1 MVREDKFTMSATMN
15 SAQRSVSPI
24 AMMGQLLKLSNL
36 ITRPFFVFLADPL
49 SLNHNELRV
58 LMTLAAM
65 GEAAAHEIAKAAGMH
80 PMNVSRAVASLTR
93 ARRITARRDVDGR
106 RKILTLTPKGQEL
119 QKALLPHIRR
129 VADVLC
135 ESMTSLETEFFAKL
149 LSKLVEHLDTLSP
162 TDPKL
167 VDAEALTEATKS
179 LRKMSK
185 PRRSSP
191 TRSDKPAGS
200 IGPTTEH
207 PEVAIRERRKQVT
220 KLERGPKRS
229 ARELPNGL
237 RTRKKNAVA

>member
-1 MVREDKFTMSATMN
+1 MGREDKPTTSATAD
-15 SAQRSVSPI
+15 SAQRGMSPI

-36 ITRPFFVFLADPL
+36 ITRPFFVFLAGPL

-58 LMTLAAM
+58 LMTLASM
-65 GEAAAHEIAKAAGMH
+65 REAAAHEIARAAGMH

-106 RKILTLTPKGQEL
+106 RKILALTSEGQEL

-135 ESMTSLETEFFAKL
+135 ESMTPLEIEFFAKL

-167 VDAEALTEATKS
+167 VDAAALTEATES
-179 LRKMSK
+179 LPRVSK
-185 PRRSSP
+185 PRRSSL
-191 TRSDKPAGS
+191 KPSKESARVVRESG
-200 IGPTTEH
+200 EH
-207 PEVAIRERRKQVT
+207 REVDTRERQPVT
-220 KLERGPKRS
+220 TPERGTQRS
-229 ARELPNGL
+229 ARDLPNNGL
-237 RTRKKNAVA
+237 HTRKKNAA